1 MFIQGSL
8 KHSQSGDLNQKLV
21 GVSGGQTCSIF
32 LVGGSR
38 EQQFRYCE
46 CTLFLADAR
55 VWCCNLLD
63 LLLANQGKERWRS
76 QLLNFFINSERSSW
90 WHATT
95 GHQRT
100 GRSDWHEWWVMSDEW
115 WVMSQPHRSAWL
127 KLCRTNKLTSSDKDV
142 GEKPA
147 TIMFSF
153 FCSGPRRYWISKR
166 RELQECISHQ
176 VSCGKTLMYYS
187 IIYQSP
193 QLWWRVITT
202 YLSAFCFCLSSFC
215 FLQKGLVRGSWY
227 FLWWFSWLRSNTD
240 SSETCQREEQF
251 HIFKNFAKLILL
263 RSQNLCV
270 VLRLWPHQQPNRG
283 SVKKLTI
290 WIRFS

>member
-1 MFIQGSL
+1 M
-8 KHSQSGDLNQKLV
+8 
-21 GVSGGQTCSIF
+21 TCHYWSP
-32 LVGGSR
+32 
-38 EQQFRYCE
+38 
-46 CTLFLADAR
+46 AHWP
-55 VWCCNLLD
+55 VWL
-63 LLLANQGKERWRS
+63 
-76 QLLNFFINSERSSW
+76 
-90 WHATT
+90 T
-95 GHQRT
+95 
-100 GRSDWHEWWVMSDEW
+100 WVMSDEW

-127 KLCRTNKLTSSDKDV
+127 KLCLTNKLTSSDKDV

-290 WIRFS
+290 WIRFY